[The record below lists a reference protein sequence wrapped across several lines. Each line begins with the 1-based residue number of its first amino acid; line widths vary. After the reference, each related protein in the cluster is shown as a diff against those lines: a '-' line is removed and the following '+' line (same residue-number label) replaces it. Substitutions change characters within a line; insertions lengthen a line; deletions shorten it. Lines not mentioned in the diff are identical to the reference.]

1 LDPIYRNLSYF
12 YDTASYIGL
21 APIIAVVFLLVLCYV
36 RKRLPSARFQ
46 FLAFIGVV
54 SVIAAL
60 PLLDFLRHLSP
71 GLILRSSSRLL
82 YLTTFSLAVALGA
95 AVDAVLAFK
104 SAGLPVFAAVA
115 IILGLHG
122 LDLGGFS
129 RLFVRSGEIPGVQD
143 QALAKAVQ
151 DGRMATDFSTW
162 FSRRRFDDIGAFDS
176 LLLARPYRALLGLS
190 GASPRLNLQVING
203 PMLSRAAL
211 QAGGVVLVATPR
223 VRPDLAPV
231 GSGSGLNVYRVP
243 DPTPRASFYGL
254 QSVKFLAEER
264 IPAELRSHVYT
275 KERILMPEASR
286 NTLAPEA
293 TPGSDGTVVYQ
304 RPSSDEIRLAVSAG
318 GPGFVNVLETYDPGW
333 SGQVDGHPVPLFA
346 ANGFTL
352 AAPVAA
358 GQHAVRFVYRTP
370 GRALGIGLSLLA
382 TGLLAGLIGFTK
394 NTVPVASPTAAPAT
408 IPPSARTR
416 RRRR

>member
-1 LDPIYRNLSYF
+1 VVL
-12 YDTASYIGL
+12 TAPLRRYWRFRFSPAGETVPR
-21 APIIAVVFLLVLCYV
+21 AP
-36 RKRLPSARFQ
+36 RPQ
-46 FLAFIGVV
+46 
-54 SVIAAL
+54 
-60 PLLDFLRHLSP
+60 
-71 GLILRSSSRLL
+71 
-82 YLTTFSLAVALGA
+82 
-95 AVDAVLAFK
+95 
-104 SAGLPVFAAVA
+104 
-115 IILGLHG
+115 
-122 LDLGGFS
+122 
-129 RLFVRSGEIPGVQD
+129 
-143 QALAKAVQ
+143 
-151 DGRMATDFSTW
+151 
-162 FSRRRFDDIGAFDS
+162 RRF
-176 LLLARPYRALLGLS
+176 P
-190 GASPRLNLQVING
+190 ASPPAGHKR
-203 PMLSRAAL
+203 PDAL
-211 QAGGVVLVATPR
+211 AGGVAGRRRSPGGNPASPT
-223 VRPDLAPV
+223 
-231 GSGSGLNVYRVP
+231 GSGACGQRQRSKRVP
-243 DPTPRASFYGL
+243 GAGPHAARQLLWPAVG
-254 QSVKFLAEER
+254 QVLAEER